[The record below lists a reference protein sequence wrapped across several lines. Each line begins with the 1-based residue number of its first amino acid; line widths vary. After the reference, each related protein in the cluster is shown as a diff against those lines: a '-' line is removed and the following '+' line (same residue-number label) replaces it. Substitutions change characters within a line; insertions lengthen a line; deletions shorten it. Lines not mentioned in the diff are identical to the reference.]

1 MLYQYKDQFS
11 RSSHDLGCTNL
22 VEHTIKT
29 IPNFK
34 PVKLRAYRIPL
45 AKREFAESEIEAMAK
60 KGLIEPSYS
69 AWSAPAVLAPK
80 HDGTLRFCVDYRRL
94 NELTIPDSHPLPRID
109 DTLDALGGSSWFS
122 TLDLKSGFH
131 QVSIAEENRSKTAF
145 SIPGSGLWQ

>member
-1 MLYQYKDQFS
+1 M
-11 RSSHDLGCTNL
+11 

-29 IPNFK
+29 VPDCK
-34 PVKLRAYRIPL
+34 PVKLRPYRIPL
-45 AKREFAESEIEAMAK
+45 AKREFAENKIEAMAE

-80 HDGTLRFCVDYRRL
+80 RDGSLRFCIDYRRL

-122 TLDLKSGFH
+122 TLDLKSGF
-131 QVSIAEENRSKTAF
+131 IK
-145 SIPGSGLWQ
+145 